1 MQIIKIKFFS
11 LERFSVWISEAECY
25 SLSEKDYILDNPPLI
40 IEREGSEGKVSNSR
54 NSSMLLLIVQ
64 EKLQTCLG

>member
-1 MQIIKIKFFS
+1 MQIVKIKFFS

-40 IEREGSEGKVSNSR
+40 IERKGSEGKVSNSR
-54 NSSMLLLIVQ
+54 NMLLLIVQ